1 MAVFIE
7 GRPRS
12 FADVEPLMDAIVM
25 AYLPGDYGADAIAQV
40 LDGSFNPS
48 GRLPFTWPRFASSH
62 MTYDHKYTE
71 QIGTKFGSDAFNPQ
85 FRFGDGM
92 SYSNVMYS
100 DLQSVQADYGM
111 NDVMEFTITLT
122 NTSRRNVT
130 EVVHLFSQ
138 DSVATITPSVDR
150 LRAFQR
156 IDLDPMETK
165 EVRFELAVQELAFV
179 NRDLDYVVEPGSFGI
194 RVKDQVIGIHVHSY

>member
-1 MAVFIE
+1 
-7 GRPRS
+7 
-12 FADVEPLMDAIVM
+12 MDAIVM

-48 GRLPFTWPRFASSH
+48 GRLPFTWPRHASSH

-71 QIGTKFGSDAFNPQ
+71 QIDTKFGTNAFNPQ
-85 FRFGDGM
+85 FRFGHGL
-92 SYSNVMYS
+92 SYSEVIYS
-100 DLQSVQADYGM
+100 NLQSDQSDYSLT
-111 NDVMEFTITLT
+111 DVMAFTVTLT
-122 NTSRRNVT
+122 NNSDQSTA

-156 IDLDPMETK
+156 VTLNPNETK
-165 EVRFELAVQELAFV
+165 EVRFEVAVEELAFV
-179 NRDLDYVVEPGSFGI
+179 NRDLERIVEPGSFGI
-194 RVKDQVIGIHVHSY
+194 RIKDEVIGIHVHSHR